1 MQYIQHEMTHAE
13 IARELG
19 ITREGVRQIERRAL
33 KKVASALAK
42 RYKCSEAQL
51 KSLFDAEGR
60 ECDLDTSRV
69 AVDQRQR
76 DHRLQNGDLVDHVV
90 ALVEDR
96 AEAIQRARDD
106 QPKMTNPK

>member
-13 IARELG
+13 IARELD

-69 AVDQRQR
+69 AVDQRPR
-76 DHRLQNGDLVDHVV
+76 D
-90 ALVEDR
+90 
-96 AEAIQRARDD
+96 
-106 QPKMTNPK
+106 